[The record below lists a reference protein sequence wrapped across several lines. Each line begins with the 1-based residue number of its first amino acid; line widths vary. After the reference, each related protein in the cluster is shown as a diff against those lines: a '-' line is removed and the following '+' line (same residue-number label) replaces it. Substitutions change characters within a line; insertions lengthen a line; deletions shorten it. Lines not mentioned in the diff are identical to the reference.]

1 MQRERSCTWRGR
13 TAPGERCEARRV
25 RPGLGAIWTP
35 VLQLWVAGEKMFF
48 GAEQGYFAP
57 VQVGSGTR
65 AARWGRRCRGTAIAL
80 VFGARGGAVLLG
92 LAINSDPHRCLT
104 GLARSALTK
113 LLSQCFHVNTPPNFP
128 VKTDWEISAVV
139 GREIMS

>member
-1 MQRERSCTWRGR
+1 M
-13 TAPGERCEARRV
+13 
-25 RPGLGAIWTP
+25 RPVLGAIWLQ
-35 VLQLWVAGEKMFF
+35 VLQLRVAGEKMFF

-57 VQVGSGTR
+57 VQVGSGTQ

-92 LAINSDPHRCLT
+92 LVINSDPHRCLT

-128 VKTDWEISAVV
+128 VKTDCEISAVV
-139 GREIMS
+139 GRGIMS